1 MSAYS
6 NYNDRPNQIHLE
18 GQQISLLLTIN
29 GDGTALVSWNIPPPA
44 NGCTAESQ
52 AYNGIVI
59 TASTTPADFLQTS
72 PSDGFMY
79 TGDPTVDSNLFTGDL
94 LGNPKKENF
103 AMVMGAFYNDKT
115 TTSLTITGLQPTVFY
130 YFSAYAV
137 DIVGRYNKQG
147 VHAYSLPT
155 GVQKPNTPD
164 SSGYQDLGINA
175 PTETHQKTS
184 TGLAANID
192 YVLHFR
198 ANSKAERIYYNEGGN
213 VTAFYGQDYFIT
225 IPGREALSF
234 DTLIQTLN
242 NKFALMDDPYQG
254 PTPPNEGTYYYDG
267 TNLYFYDGFNLIPQT
282 VLSSV
287 NDPSTVATNQYWYNP
302 SSNNSYIWNGSDWAL
317 TPLVNNLYDITHP
330 NCGDLWFNGT
340 TAYEWDGDIWYQL
353 KTYIQN
359 FNPLLPPILDCKTYW
374 YDQTGSFLYQWSVDA
389 GAWSPQ
395 NVIDSPIDPNV
406 ISTGT
411 LWYNSATSVL
421 SKYIAGA
428 WTVLEYRTDEPLD
441 SNNDISYMSAG
452 IYWLDPLSNQLYK
465 RDPTNSFWILQ
476 NYVTYISDPT
486 IRNSGDLWWNQSPSV
501 DTLYIWDA
509 LNLVWVVV
517 NQFVQS
523 IYDPSQVP
531 ALSNNAAWYNPLT
544 QELTY
549 LQQASCIQKNTIFTP
564 FNPLN
569 TPTGTVWYNSTDF
582 FVRENEQWTQ
592 IYPYVY
598 TTNPYSLVPGFIWM
612 NPTNQ
617 IIQSWSGTEFLQ
629 INYVTTSPEPP
640 KTPKTYWYNTST
652 SQLYV
657 WENGTWVTSIPK
669 IRVNLNP
676 PDIFNYRYTSF
687 LRFMTREAGCQ
698 AFFEIIPEETGLCSY
713 LQPTV
718 IYHNP
723 VPGSTGTDQ
732 GPSYNQVGV
741 GTDGSP
747 DTRRQVQS
755 ELRRLLGGPSVVVEL
770 TKEQLDICIDYA
782 LLTLRKYSSYA
793 YRRFMFFVDMQPN
806 QQIYYMT
813 NKCVGFNKITQVNG
827 IFRLKSAFFRTGFAG
842 NDMFGF
848 AALQQLYTIGSFD
861 MVAFHL
867 MSAYIELLE
876 QLFATKVMYQF
887 VEERREL
894 RVYQAITY
902 KERMLVDANIEKTEQ
917 QLFDFRETSVWL
929 KKWALAEAKRM
940 LSQVRG
946 KYTTLPG
953 PNGSTTLNANELAAQ
968 AESEM
973 RELMIQIYD
982 NAMQDLND
990 VGERRHFIQG

>member
-1 MSAYS
+1 MSSAYT
-6 NYNDRPNQIHLE
+6 NYNDRPNQIQLE
-18 GQQISLLLTIN
+18 GQQISLILTIN
-29 GDGTALVSWNIPPPA
+29 GDGTALVTWNIPPPA

-59 TASTTPADFLQTS
+59 TAATQPANYLTTS

-79 TGDPTVDSNLFTGDL
+79 TGDPTVDPNLFTGDI
-94 LGNPKKENF
+94 LGSATTET
-103 AMVMGAFYNDKT
+103 AMVVGAFYNDKT
-115 TTSLTITGLQPTVFY
+115 TTSLTLTGLSPTSFY
-130 YFSAYAV
+130 YISAYAV
-137 DIVGRYNKQG
+137 DIVGRYYREG
-147 VHAYSLPT
+147 VHAYSLAT
-155 GVQKPNTPD
+155 GVQKPSTPD
-164 SSGYQDLGINA
+164 TSGYQDIGINA
-175 PTETHQKTS
+175 PTETHLKTS
-184 TGLAANID
+184 TGLAPNID

-198 ANSKAERIYYNEGGN
+198 ANSKAEEIYYNDGGN

-242 NKFALMDDPYQG
+242 NKFALLDKPYEG
-254 PTPPNEGTYYYDG
+254 PTPPNEGTYYYNNG
-267 TNLYFYDGFNLIPQT
+267 QLYFYDGFTLVLQT
-282 VLSSV
+282 TLTSI
-287 NDPSTVATNQYWYNP
+287 NDPSQVTINQYWYNP
-302 SSNNSYIWNGSDWAL
+302 STNNSYVWDGSGWTL
-317 TPLVNNLYDITHP
+317 TPLINNAADITQP
-330 NCGDLWFNGT
+330 NCGDLWFNGS
-340 TAYEWDGDIWYQL
+340 TAYEWDGDVWYQL
-353 KTYIQN
+353 KTFIQN
-359 FNPLLPPILDCKTYW
+359 FNPLLAPVLSCNTYW
-374 YDQTGSFLYQWSVDA
+374 YDQINSYLYQWNTGTGGWETV
-389 GAWSPQ
+389 SP
-395 NVIDSPIDPNV
+395 IDSPIDPNT
-406 ISTGT
+406 ISTGV
-411 LWYNSATSVL
+411 LWFNQTNSVL
-421 SKYIAGA
+421 SKYVAGS
-428 WTVLEYRTDEPLD
+428 WNVLEYRTDAPID
-441 SNNDISYMSAG
+441 QSDDINFMAAG
-452 IYWLDPLSNQLYK
+452 IYWLNPVNNQLYK

-476 NYVTYISDPT
+476 QYVTYGSDPT

-501 DTLYIWDA
+501 NTLYIWDS
-509 LNLVWVVV
+509 LNMVWVVIEA
-517 NQFVQS
+517 FIQS
-523 IYDPSQVP
+523 TYDPSQPP

-544 QELTY
+544 GILTY
-549 LQQASCIQKNTIFTP
+549 LQQSSCIQKNTIFTP

-569 TPTGTVWYNSTDF
+569 TPTGTVWYNSTNF
-582 FVRENEQWTQ
+582 YVRENGQWTQ
-592 IYPYVY
+592 IYPYIY
-598 TTNPYSLVPGFIWM
+598 NSNPYSLTPGFIWI
-612 NPTNQ
+612 NPTTQ
-617 IIQSWSGTEFLQ
+617 TIRSWSGTEFLQ
-629 INYVTTSPEPP
+629 INYSDTSPLPN
-640 KTPKTYWYNTST
+640 TPKTYWYNTT
-652 SQLYV
+652 NNTLYV
-657 WENGTWVTSIPK
+657 WENMTWTQTIPK
-669 IRVNLNP
+669 VRVTLNK

-687 LRFMTREAGCQ
+687 LRFMTRETGCQ

-713 LQPTV
+713 MQPTV
-718 IYHNP
+718 IYHDP
-723 VPGSTGTDQ
+723 VPGGTGTDA
-732 GPSYNQVGV
+732 GPSYKQLGV

-747 DTRRQVQS
+747 DTRRQIQS

-793 YRRFMFFVDMQPN
+793 YRRFMFFVDMMPN

-867 MSAYIELLE
+867 MSQYIELLE

-894 RVYQAITY
+894 RLYQAITY

-929 KKWALAEAKRM
+929 KKWALAEAKKM

-953 PNGSTTLNANELAAQ
+953 PNGSTTLNGQELAAQ

-973 RELMIQIYD
+973 RALMEQLYD
-982 NAMQDLND
+982 PAMQDLND
-990 VGERRHFIQG
+990 VGERAHFIQG